1 MRKIYYLSTCGTC
14 KRILAEMPEIESFEL
29 QEIKKNPVTAEQLQE
44 MYDKV
49 GSYEKLFNK
58 RAQLYKSE
66 GLKDKNLQEED
77 FKKLILEQYTFLSR
91 PVMFIDDTIY
101 VGNSKK
107 VVEAA
112 IEQLKNK

>member
-1 MRKIYYLSTCGTC
+1 MRKIYYLSTCTTC
-14 KRILAEMPEIESFEL
+14 KRIMTEMPELDTFEL
-29 QEIKKNPVTAEQLQE
+29 QEIKKNPVTEPQLEE
-44 MYDKV
+44 MYKQV

-66 GLKDKNLQEED
+66 GLKDKNLQEDD
-77 FKKLILEQYTFLSR
+77 FKKLILEQYTFLNR
-91 PVMFIDDTIY
+91 PVMFIDGNIY

-112 IEQLKNK
+112 IEQVKNK

>member
-14 KRILAEMPEIESFEL
+14 KRILSEMPELDTFEL
-29 QEIKKNPVTAEQLQE
+29 QEIKKNPVTESQLEE
-44 MYDKV
+44 MYKLV

-58 RAQLYKSE
+58 RSQLYKSE

-77 FKKLILEQYTFLSR
+77 FKKLILEHYTFLSR
-91 PVMFIDDTIY
+91 PVLFIDDSIY

-107 VVEAA
+107 TVEAA
-112 IEQLKNK
+112 IEQVKNK

>member
-29 QEIKKNPVTAEQLQE
+29 QEIKKNPVTAEQLQD
-44 MYDKV
+44 MYDRV

-66 GLKDKNLQEED
+66 GLKDKDLQEED
-77 FKKLILEQYTFLSR
+77 FKKLILEQYTFLNR
-91 PVMFIDDTIY
+91 PVMFIDGNIY

-112 IEQLKNK
+112 IDQVKNK

>member
-1 MRKIYYLSTCGTC
+1 MRKIYYLSTCSTC
-14 KRILAEMPEIESFEL
+14 KRILGEMPELDSFEL
-29 QEIKKNPVTAEQLQE
+29 QEIKKNPVTEVQLEE
-44 MYDKV
+44 MYATV

-77 FKKLILEQYTFLSR
+77 YRKLILEQYTFLNR
-91 PVMFIDDTIY
+91 PVMIIDDNIY

-112 IEQLKNK
+112 MEQVKNK